1 MWGLQCCIKEQR
13 RGHQVWGGA
22 EFAISNRVV
31 REGSTEK
38 VTFEQRLEDTERV
51 NPIELMPGEEAF
63 QTEGTSKQR
72 L

>member
-1 MWGLQCCIKEQR
+1 MLYKKAEEGTSGL
-13 RGHQVWGGA
+13 GGA
-22 EFAISNRVV
+22 EFAISN

-38 VTFEQRLEDTERV
+38 VTFEQRLEDTEGV
-51 NPIELMPGEEAF
+51 NPIELMPGEKAF